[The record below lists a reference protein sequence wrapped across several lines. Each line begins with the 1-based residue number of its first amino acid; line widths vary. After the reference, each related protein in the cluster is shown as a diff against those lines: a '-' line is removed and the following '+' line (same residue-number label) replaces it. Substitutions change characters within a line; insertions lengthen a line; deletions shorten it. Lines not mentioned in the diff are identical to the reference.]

1 MEVIAEKRIKII
13 TRVTGIMERRT
24 GIDRRS
30 RKFPPLKYL
39 FLGGRRKVIRRS
51 EDKNNWNYP
60 DQYTFRMF
68 LIIAFIVIL
77 SLIDGF
83 LTLHL
88 ADYGAKET
96 NPVMA
101 IFLKY
106 GIYQFLFAK
115 LSLTFFGLICLLILN
130 NFYLKSLRIYVKNLF
145 PIFAGLY
152 SVVIIWQIYIKFY

>member
-1 MEVIAEKRIKII
+1 
-13 TRVTGIMERRT
+13 MERRT
-24 GIDRRS
+24 RVDRRS

-39 FLGGRRKVIRRS
+39 LFGGRRKIIRRS
-51 EDKNNWNYP
+51 EDKSNWIYP

-68 LIIAFIVIL
+68 LIIAFIVVL

-101 IFLKY
+101 IFLKH
-106 GIYQFLFAK
+106 GIYPFLLAK

-130 NFYLKSLRIYVKNLF
+130 NFYLKSLKTYVKNLF